1 MSDSNLGE
9 RCVQWCRDRMAEQ
22 DPPRLITIAH
32 WAEACERRGKNIGGW
47 LAGEMR
53 TNGTRFHHCAIAQSE
68 AARVCVQDG
77 ETIPH
82 KHRAGAAEMVH
93 DCIGAGSYHLADEV
107 RQGLWM
113 PSVGDLAFYDRS
125 TAGKPATSGFRH
137 VDRVTAV
144 YEDSFQ
150 NLGANETWAPPLHGG
165 GWRLQ
170 TTKFAAPRLLG
181 FGSYR
186 QAPPIILLD
195 NRELEDARSL
205 AEDMPAMMSAEPMWW
220 NDYDSA
226 KVEHLERLDRGME

>member
-93 DCIGAGSYHLADEV
+93 DCIEAGSYHLADEV

-113 PSVGDLAFYDRS
+113 PAGILRSEHGGQACDVGVPTRRS
-125 TAGKPATSGFRH
+125 CDGCLRRQLPKSGSER
-137 VDRVTAV
+137 
-144 YEDSFQ
+144 
-150 NLGANETWAPPLHGG
+150 NLGAADA
-165 GWRLQ
+165 WRRL
-170 TTKFAAPRLLG
+170 AASDDQVRCAALARLRKL
-181 FGSYR
+181 
-186 QAPPIILLD
+186 
-195 NRELEDARSL
+195 
-205 AEDMPAMMSAEPMWW
+205 
-220 NDYDSA
+220 
-226 KVEHLERLDRGME
+226 